1 MSSPAIGSTVR
12 AVATRRAFLIGMAG
26 SLAALSP
33 GCYSQPKKPY
43 PFAPTPE
50 EELRERIAA
59 RVRSFHA
66 AAPEAGIT
74 VGLWQDGRPSVFGFG
89 RTGHHDPR
97 PPNADSLFELGGLAE
112 VLVGILLMELVARK
126 RASLDDPAR
135 AHLPAT
141 LKLPEHDG
149 QPITLRQLALHTS
162 GLPAVPEL
170 EAAAR
175 DEPALAAL
183 LAKTRL
189 ETPPGQ
195 RFQPSNL
202 GIALLGHALATR
214 EGRAIGWLLRQRV
227 ALPLG
232 MTSTSTFERDV
243 SLDENRL
250 VEGRDARAQRV
261 APRFDVPLLS
271 THALRT
277 SVNDL
282 LRLLAV
288 VLTPGANPLASAVH
302 AAIGTRRP
310 LGDGTE
316 VAAGW
321 RYDPARDHLW
331 QAGESAAFR
340 AAVLVDRPRSR
351 ALALC
356 VGSAAIDA
364 RGLLFEIA
372 REEALPSSRTI
383 RPTGPT
389 VRELPPNAI
398 RANVVI
404 DRLVRFTGHRVES
417 PVAHPGETLRVTLYW
432 QCLARIGDDLRIIV
446 SGVDET
452 GRERL
457 RADHY
462 PADGRYPTYQWR
474 VGDVVADE
482 LTIRLPEG
490 FDAGRLTLWLGLGA
504 GGRALRPE
512 PGPEVDIS
520 GRIRGPS
527 VEITRK

>member
-1 MSSPAIGSTVR
+1 MVS
-12 AVATRRAFLIGMAG
+12 RRALLIGTVG
-26 SLAALSP
+26 LAASALPS
-33 GCYSQPKKPY
+33 CYAKPPKPFPY
-43 PFAPTPE
+43 APTPE

-59 RVRSFHA
+59 RVRSFHP
-66 AAPEAGIT
+66 AAPDAGIA
-74 VGLWQDGRPSVFGFG
+74 VGLWQEGRPSVFGFG
-89 RTGHHDPR
+89 RTSYHDPK
-97 PPNADSLFELGGLAE
+97 PPNADSLFELGGLGE
-112 VLVGILLMELVARK
+112 ILVGILLGELVARK
-126 RASLDDPAR
+126 RAGLDDPAQ
-135 AHLPAT
+135 AHLPPSV
-141 LKLPEHDG
+141 KLPEKAE

-162 GLPAVPEL
+162 GLPMAPDL
-170 EAAAR
+170 DRAAR

-183 LAKTRL
+183 LGKTRP
-189 ETPPGQ
+189 ETAPGQ

-202 GIALLGHALATR
+202 GIAVLGHALATR
-214 EGRAIGWLLRQRV
+214 EGRPIGWLLRQRV

-243 SLDENRL
+243 ALDENRL
-250 VEGRDARAQRV
+250 VEGRDARAQRA

-356 VGSAAIDA
+356 VASAAIDA

-372 REEALPSSRTI
+372 REESLPSSRAI

-398 RANVVI
+398 RANVLI

-417 PVAHPGETLRVTLYW
+417 PVAHPGDTLRITLYW
-432 QCLARIGDDLRIIV
+432 QCLARIGDDLRVIV

-482 LTIRLPEG
+482 LAIRLPEG
-490 FDAGRLTLWLGLGA
+490 FDAGRLTFWLGLGA
-504 GGRALRPE
+504 GGGVLRPE
-512 PGPEVDIS
+512 PGPEVDIG